1 MGKVYYVGHYADE
14 QNTDM
19 YKFAV
24 PAKAK
29 MDYIIQAMH
38 EVGFS
43 VTVWSL
49 SDSRHKRI
57 CLPKRVVTADGTQI
71 AYIFA
76 VRVSGKITSLLSRV
90 LKNLQLLWYILR
102 YVQAEDTVMVYHS
115 LAFMKGVSVA
125 RRLKKFRLVMDIE
138 ELYAHSWGWSAE
150 KRAQEEHFLEQADG
164 YLLVNDTIAN
174 TVQIG
179 GKPSAV
185 VYGAYTVPQK
195 RDVHF
200 DDDRIHIVYAGTIEE
215 TKCGAFTALETSAF
229 LTPHYKMH
237 ILGFGRPQTIEKL
250 KTRVS
255 EINTQLGYT
264 AVSYDGFLQ
273 GQAFSDFLM
282 KCRIGISSYIM
293 EADFANNVFPSKLL
307 TYVAHDLTVVTGYS
321 EAFARAAVSENWVYY
336 YEYKPQAIAQAVLQV
351 DLSKKEQNR
360 DLVCRLHQKF
370 VEELPFVLRG
380 TA

>member
-14 QNTDM
+14 QNTDV

-29 MDYIIQAMH
+29 MDYIIKAMQ
-38 EVGFS
+38 EAGFS

-57 CLPKRVVTADGTQI
+57 CLPKRVIAADGTQI

-76 VRVSGKITSLLSRV
+76 VRVSGKITSLLSRIF
-90 LKNLQLLWYILR
+90 KNLQLLWYILR
-102 YVQAEDTVMVYHS
+102 YVQTDDTVMVYHS
-115 LAFMKGVSVA
+115 RAFMKGVSIA
-125 RRLKKFRLVMDIE
+125 RRLKKFRLVMDVE
-138 ELYAHSWGWSAE
+138 ELYAHSWGWSTE
-150 KRAQEEHFLEQADG
+150 KRAREEHFLEQADA

-179 GKPSAV
+179 DKPSAV

-200 DDDRIHIVYAGTIEE
+200 LDNCIHVVYAGTIEE
-215 TKCGAFTALETSAF
+215 TKRGAFTALEAAAF
-229 LTPHYKMH
+229 LNPRYKMH
-237 ILGFGRPQTIEKL
+237 ILGFGKPKTIEKL
-250 KTRVS
+250 KVRVN
-255 EINTQLGYT
+255 EINAQLGYT
-264 AVSYDGFLQ
+264 AASYDGFLQ
-273 GQAFSDFLM
+273 GQPFSDFLM
-282 KCRIGISSYIM
+282 KCRIGVSSYIM
-293 EADFANNVFPSKLL
+293 EKDFANNVFPSKLL

-321 EAFARAAVSENWVYY
+321 EAFARAAVSKNWVYY
-336 YEYKPQAIAQAVLQV
+336 YEYEPQAIAQAILQV
-351 DLSKKEQNR
+351 DLTQKEQNR

-370 VEELPFVLRG
+370 VEELPSVLRG
-380 TA
+380 AV